1 MTPPPRFMKVVAF
14 ILASLAGGMALADD
28 DPPINQLQF
37 IGTHN
42 SYHIAPSPKI
52 RNLIETFAKGEGDAI
67 DHTHKPLREQLEKLA
82 IRQIELDLFADPKGG
97 LYADPLGA
105 RLAGEVNHKT
115 DPELKSPGFKILHSP
130 DFDFQTT
137 VPTLRKALQ
146 EMAAW
151 SKAFPRHE
159 PVLIL
164 LELKEKSFS
173 PRITPLPFDNAQ
185 LNELEAEIRAEL
197 PEDIIL
203 TPDMVRGSSA
213 SLREAV
219 TQRGWPRLSES
230 AGKFMFALD
239 NGGAIRDRYLAL
251 SPDKDLRGR
260 LLFVDVPPDH
270 PAAAWM
276 KRNNPGGSF
285 NEIRKLV
292 SAGFMVRTRADEGL
306 REVRAKDLSR
316 FEKAVASGAQWIS
329 TDAPEELP
337 NLPGYQVRWKNGK
350 VWQRNPVVPADSK

>member
-1 MTPPPRFMKVVAF
+1 MNRV
-14 ILASLAGGMALADD
+14 
-28 DPPINQLQF
+28 QF

-67 DHTHKPLREQLEKLA
+67 NHTHKPLREQLEKLA

-105 RLAGEVNHKT
+105 RLAGEVNPNPDPAWKT
-115 DPELKSPGFKILHSP
+115 PGLKILHSP

-137 VPTLRKALQ
+137 VPTLRKALR
-146 EMAAW
+146 ELAAW
-151 SKAFPRHE
+151 SKAFPKHE

-173 PRITPLPFDNAQ
+173 PRTTPLPFDDAQ
-185 LNELEAEIRAEL
+185 LKELEAEIRAEL
-197 PEDIIL
+197 PEEKIL
-203 TPDMVRGSSA
+203 TPDIVRGNSPT
-213 SLREAV
+213 LREAV
-219 TQRGWPRLSES
+219 TRRGWPRLSEA

-251 SPDKDLRGR
+251 SPDQDLRGR

-276 KRNNPGGSF
+276 KRNNPVASF

-292 SAGFMVRTRADEGL
+292 AAGFMVRTRADEGL
-306 REVRAKDLSR
+306 REIRAKDLRR
-316 FEKAVASGAQWIS
+316 FERAVASGAQWIS

-337 NLPGYQVRWKNGK
+337 GLPGYQVRWKNGS
-350 VWQRNPVVPADSK
+350 VWQKNPVVPADPK